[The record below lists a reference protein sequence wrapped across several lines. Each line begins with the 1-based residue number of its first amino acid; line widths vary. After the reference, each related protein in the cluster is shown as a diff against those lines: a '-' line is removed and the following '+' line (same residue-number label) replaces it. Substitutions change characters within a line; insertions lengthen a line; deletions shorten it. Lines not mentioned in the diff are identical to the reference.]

1 MGNSKA
7 TFRQCKARETAQV
20 GSHLNIMP
28 LTLGIF
34 QISLKLLQEDRAFV
48 GVLKAFYLS
57 LHL

>member
-1 MGNSKA
+1 MGNIKA
-7 TFRQCKARETAQV
+7 TFKQCNARETTQV
-20 GSHLNIMP
+20 GGHLNIMS

-34 QISLKLLQEDRAFV
+34 QISLQLLQEEKAFV